1 LRILGLAPG
10 MSLAAMARFLPVLWL
25 GLAINAVS
33 GTLLLIAYPTK
44 ALTNPVFYL
53 KLGLIVLGVGLMY
66 RIGTTVLRGPDVEQ
80 KHKDKHARTLALA
93 SLAVWVALITTG
105 RLLGYTHT
113 WILLGVKAN
122 F

>member
-1 LRILGLAPG
+1 
-10 MSLAAMARFLPVLWL
+10 M
-25 GLAINAVS
+25 
-33 GTLLLIAYPTK
+33 
-44 ALTNPVFYL
+44 FYL
-53 KLGLIVLGVGLMY
+53 KLGLIALGVGLVY
-66 RIGTTVLRGPDVEQ
+66 RIGTTVLRGPDVEL

>member
-1 LRILGLAPG
+1 L
-10 MSLAAMARFLPVLWL
+10 V
-25 GLAINAVS
+25 
-33 GTLLLIAYPTK
+33 
-44 ALTNPVFYL
+44 
-53 KLGLIVLGVGLMY
+53 Y

-80 KHKDKHARTLALA
+80 RHKDSRARTLALA
-93 SLAVWVALITTG
+93 SLAVWTALITTG

>member
-1 LRILGLAPG
+1 
-10 MSLAAMARFLPVLWL
+10 
-25 GLAINAVS
+25 VS
-33 GTLLLIAYPTK
+33 
-44 ALTNPVFYL
+44 YL
-53 KLGLIVLGVGLMY
+53 KLGLIALGVGLVY
-66 RIGTTVLRGPDVEQ
+66 RIGTTVLRGPDVEL
-80 KHKDKHARTLALA
+80 KHKDRHARTLALA